1 MNENKNKSGF
11 DNKSTHREFHRRIL
25 LLATVFLLLLILPPD
40 VRAETKSTES
50 DSTAEAVHIE
60 LAGEFR
66 STSQPD
72 GTDIMTCT
80 GGIRVYQKL
89 LDENALLELQAENAV
104 FFYSQKELLKQFDK
118 KTETT
123 PEKKPSSDKKYPQAV
138 YLEGDVILQIDR
150 LEYASDTKV
159 TAERLYYD
167 FIDKTAIILDG
178 TLRLR
183 MPENN
188 MPLYVRAQRI
198 RQLSQDHYIAE
209 HVKFSNDEF
218 YQPHFWLGVKKLD
231 IALIEPQKQIDSSK
245 KSPRRYRYDLKNV
258 TLNLEDMPIF
268 WWPRG
273 LGTSGKTESPIQ
285 SLHTSVSSEYG
296 LSLESQLNP
305 AWLLGLPEPAGV
317 DSVLHLDEFSKRG
330 PGAGLDLDYTSDSY
344 FGSLRTYLLNDNGE
358 DRLGR
363 LDSRKDV
370 HIDHSTRGR
379 ARWQH
384 RQFLPQNWE
393 GTFEIS
399 YLSDRNF
406 LESWHEREFD
416 TEKEQETLV
425 YFKQQRDNWAF
436 DFTNKF
442 HLNDFD
448 YTLTELP
455 GAGLHGAGQDLF
467 NTLTYYHDSYISRQA
482 QRAGA
487 REVCG
492 FGWSEEPGILPD
504 SIDQDDFAFA
514 LSRHELNLPFHFGS
528 WHLVPTIIGTFV
540 HDESRFDDFLIDDP
554 RYSRPRNR
562 NSFVHGAAGLRAGT
576 HFWRIDDSVRSRLW
590 NLNRLRH
597 VVSPEVSAFW
607 IDSDL
612 SEDQIRR
619 NVFNFAL
626 RQRWQ
631 TMRGPEEKKHS
642 VDFLRLNTSVTLVS
656 DDVDDAS
663 LPGSFFFDRPDGQ
676 FDTPAVL
683 NHDLANLGL
692 ARREQFNQNLSD
704 HADADWT
711 WLISDTTAFTGAF
724 NYNIHDSVISQT
736 AAAIAV
742 RRSPRTRYYVGHRF
756 LRNGDPFYNRDA
768 QFLTAGASY
777 RINRKYTLALTQQ
790 YDIEQTASAYTRAT
804 VIRRFPHWFGAFSVS
819 HDSTRGGVSFILSF
833 WPEGFDQFVLGSR
846 RFTRLAP

>member
-1 MNENKNKSGF
+1 MLF
-11 DNKSTHREFHRRIL
+11 
-25 LLATVFLLLLILPPD
+25 LAAVFSILLILPHN
-40 VRAETKSTES
+40 VRAETKSTEP
-50 DSTAEAVHIE
+50 DSTVEAVHIE
-60 LAGEFR
+60 IAGEFR

-80 GGIRVYQKL
+80 GGIRVYRKL
-89 LDENALLELQAENAV
+89 PDENALLELRAENAV
-104 FFYSQKELLKQFDK
+104 FFYSQKELFGQFSK
-118 KTETT
+118 KTGTEPGTQQG
-123 PEKKPSSDKKYPQAV
+123 EKPASKKSTGRLPHGQTQREHPQAV
-138 YLEGDVILQIDR
+138 YLEGDVIFQIDR
-150 LEYASDTKV
+150 LEHTSDTKI
-159 TAERLYYD
+159 TAKRLYYD
-167 FIDKTAIILDG
+167 FTNNTAIILDG

-183 MPENN
+183 LPENN
-188 MPLYVRAQRI
+188 MPLYIRAKRI
-198 RQLSQDHYIAE
+198 RQLSQDHYRAE

-218 YQPHFWLGVKKLD
+218 YQPHFWLGVKELD
-231 IALIEPQKQIDSSK
+231 ITSIKPRTQVDGSAGSAGSS
-245 KSPRRYRYDLKNV
+245 RRYRFDLKDV
-258 TLNLEDMPIF
+258 TLNLEDLPFF

-273 LGTSGKTESPIQ
+273 LGTTGKTASPIQ
-285 SLHTSVSSEYG
+285 SLHTSVSSERG
-296 LSLESQLNP
+296 ISLESQLNP
-305 AWLLGLPEPAGV
+305 AWLLGLPEPEGV

-330 PGAGLDLDYTSDSY
+330 PGAGLDMDYTSDSY
-344 FGSLRTYLLNDNGE
+344 FGSLRTYLLNDSGE

-363 LDSRKDV
+363 IESRKDV

-379 ARWQH
+379 ACWQH

-393 GTFEIS
+393 GTFEIG

-436 DFTNKF
+436 DFTSKF

-455 GAGLHGAGQDLF
+455 GAGLHGVGQDLF

-482 QRAGA
+482 QRAGD

-492 FGWSEEPGILPD
+492 LGWSEEPGILPG

-514 LSRHELNLPFHFGS
+514 TSRHELNLPFHFGS
-528 WHLVPTIIGTFV
+528 WHLIPTIIGTFV

-562 NSFVHGAAGLRAGT
+562 NSFVHGAVGLRAGT
-576 HFWRIDDSVRSRLW
+576 NFWRVDDSVRSRLW
-590 NLNRLRH
+590 DLDRLRH
-597 VVSPEVSAFW
+597 VVSPEISAFW

-612 SEDQIRR
+612 PEDQMRR
-619 NVFNFAL
+619 DVFNFTL

-631 TMRGPEEKKHS
+631 TMRGPEEKKYS

-656 DDVDDAS
+656 NDVDDAL
-663 LPGSFFFDRPDGQ
+663 LPGGFFFDRPEGR

-736 AAAIAV
+736 TAAVAV
-742 RRSPRTRYYVGHRF
+742 RRSPRTRYYIGHRF
-756 LRNGDPFYNRDA
+756 LRNGDLFNNRDA
-768 QFLTAGASY
+768 QFLTAGAGY
-777 RINRKYTLALTQQ
+777 RVNRKYTLALTQQ

-804 VIRRFPHWFGAFSVS
+804 VIRKFPHWFGAFSVS
-819 HDSTRGGVSFILSF
+819 HDSTRGGVSFMLSF